1 MSADPNHD
9 DVSEFDQRPRH
20 LRRAGPARRSG
31 PGPWLAVAVL
41 VALVVLGA
49 LAWRFYPRDPAPAEA
64 SPVAVAAAPPVAPQD
79 VDAGERF
86 PIEDVA
92 VEPEQVAEPLPLL
105 EDSDS
110 AALDA
115 IGALIGG
122 DARTWLQAQFLI
134 PRLVATIDN
143 LPNASLTQQIYAGR
157 PVAGTLVLSQ
167 ANDRM
172 WLDDSNRQ
180 RYDTAVRLFEAVDAR
195 QAVSVYL
202 RFYPLLQQAYRDL
215 GVPGKQFNDRLVE
228 VIDHLLL
235 APEADGPIELVPVQ
249 GQPRWAFADPRLESA
264 SVGHKAML
272 RLGPAHAARVKA
284 KLRELRTLLAGHP
297 PQATPL

>member
-1 MSADPNHD
+1 MSPDPIHD
-9 DVSEFDQRPRH
+9 DPSEFDERPRH
-20 LRRAGPARRSG
+20 LRRPGPARRPG

-49 LAWRFYPRDPAPAEA
+49 LAWRFYPRDPATAEG
-64 SPVAVAAAPPVAPQD
+64 SPVAVADAPLAAPQE
-79 VDAGERF
+79 VDEGERF

-92 VEPEQVAEPLPLL
+92 VEPEQVAEALPLL
-105 EDSDS
+105 DDSDT

-180 RYDTAVRLFEAVDAR
+180 RYDTAVGLFEAVDAR

-235 APEADGPIELVPVQ
+235 APDADGPIELVPVP

-272 RLGPAHAARVKA
+272 RLGPGHAARVKA
-284 KLRELRTLLAGHP
+284 KLREIRALLAGQIP
-297 PQATPL
+297 EASPL

>member
-1 MSADPNHD
+1 MSPDQNHD
-9 DVSEFDQRPRH
+9 DLPDLDRRPSH
-20 LRRAGPARRSG
+20 LRRAGPAGRSG

-49 LAWRFYPRDPAPAEA
+49 LAWRFYPRDPAPADA
-64 SPVAVAAAPPVAPQD
+64 SPVAVADAPPTAPQD

-105 EDSDS
+105 DDSDT

-115 IGALIGG
+115 IGALLGG
-122 DARTWLQAQFLI
+122 DARTWVQAQFLI

-157 PVAGTLVLSQ
+157 PVAGTLAIAQS
-167 ANDRM
+167 DERM
-172 WLDDSNRQ
+172 WLDDRNRQ
-180 RYDTAVRLFEAVDAR
+180 RYDTAVGLFESVDAR
-195 QAVSVYL
+195 RAVSVYL

-235 APEADGPIELVPVQ
+235 APDADGPIALVPVP

-284 KLRELRTLLAGHP
+284 KLREYRGLLAGER
-297 PQATPL
+297 PQA

>member
-1 MSADPNHD
+1 MSPDPTHD
-9 DVSEFDQRPRH
+9 DLPAFDRRPSH
-20 LRRAGPARRSG
+20 LRRPAPAKRSG
-31 PGPWLAVAVL
+31 SGLWLAAAV
-41 VALVVLGA
+41 LVVLGA
-49 LAWRFYPRDPAPAEA
+49 LAWYFYPRDRAPAEGA
-64 SPVAVAAAPPVAPQD
+64 PVAVADAPPVAPP
-79 VDAGERF
+79 DANAGTSF

-92 VEPEQVAEPLPLL
+92 VEPESAAEPLPALD
-105 EDSDS
+105 DSDS

-115 IGALIGG
+115 ISALIGG

-143 LPNASLTQQIYAGR
+143 LPNASLTQQIYAAR
-157 PVAGTLVLSQ
+157 PVAGTLALAQSD
-167 ANDRM
+167 DRM
-172 WLDDSNRQ
+172 WLDERNFQ
-180 RYDTAVRLFEAVDAR
+180 RYDTAVGLFEAVDAR
-195 QAVSVYL
+195 RAVSVYV

-215 GVPGKQFNDRLVE
+215 GVPGRQFNDRLVE

-235 APEADGPIELVPVQ
+235 AQDVAGPIELVPVA

-284 KLRELRTLLAGHP
+284 KLRELRGLLAGQR
-297 PQATPL
+297 PQA

>member
-1 MSADPNHD
+1 MSPDPTHEEL
-9 DVSEFDQRPRH
+9 SQFDQRPRH
-20 LRRAGPARRSG
+20 LRRAAPAGRSG
-31 PGPWLAVAVL
+31 PGPWLAIAVV

-64 SPVAVAAAPPVAPQD
+64 SPVAVADAPPAASQD

-86 PIEDVA
+86 PIENVA
-92 VEPEQVAEPLPLL
+92 VEPEQVAEALPLL
-105 EDSDS
+105 DDSDS

-143 LPNASLTQQIYAGR
+143 LPNPSLTQQIYAGR
-157 PVAGTLVLSQ
+157 PVAGTLAMSQ
-167 ANDRM
+167 ANDRT
-172 WLDDSNRQ
+172 WLDESNRR
-180 RYDTAVRLFEAVDAR
+180 RYDTAVGLIESVDAR
-195 QAVSVYL
+195 QAVAVYL

-235 APEADGPIELVPVQ
+235 APDADGPIELVPVP

-284 KLRELRTLLAGHP
+284 KLREVRALLAGQD
-297 PQATPL
+297 PQS